1 MVIIETLLRFLPGV
15 IGSKTSV
22 ENDSFYNGLLD
33 HSHYTKPRDFRGM
46 QVPEILLSG
55 DHERIRI
62 FRKKDSLLKT
72 ILKRPDLFIK
82 KELNEEE
89 KKILV
94 EIIQEMLNKNSNYF
108 KESQDV

>member
-1 MVIIETLLRFLPGV
+1 
-15 IGSKTSV
+15 
-22 ENDSFYNGLLD
+22 
-33 HSHYTKPRDFRGM
+33 M

-72 ILKRPDLFIK
+72 IIKRPDLFIK
-82 KELNEEE
+82 KELDEEE

-94 EIIQEMLNKNSNYF
+94 DIVQEMFNKNSNDF